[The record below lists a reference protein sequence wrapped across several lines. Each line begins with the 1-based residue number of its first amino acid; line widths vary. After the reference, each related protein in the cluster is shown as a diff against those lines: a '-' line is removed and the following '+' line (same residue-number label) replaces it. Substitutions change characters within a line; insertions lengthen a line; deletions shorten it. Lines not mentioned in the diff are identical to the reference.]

1 MMILRPDAPHFSIVD
16 VNDAYLKL
24 NEFTR
29 ADSIGKGFF
38 EVFYSSTYYEIPGW
52 LESLEKVLA
61 QKKPDKIPTQ
71 KYEVSVAGTLDKK
84 IRYWEIDNIPILD
97 DDNKVIF
104 IIRSIT
110 DHTHDTIATKS
121 TEQALTESRN
131 QIYSLLQSIEG
142 IVWEADADTLR
153 FNFVSDHVKQILGF
167 STKEWLTEPRFW
179 ENHIHPGDREEVL
192 NYYNLKSRPAKSYV
206 FEYRMI
212 RADGNTVWIK
222 DIVSVI
228 KEGGK
233 PKWLRGLMLDIT
245 SIKRLNNL
253 ENLEKN
259 VLELNSKSQV
269 PVQEILSYYLKGIEA
284 LFPKMQCSI
293 LRVKN
298 NRLNDWASP
307 SLPIAYIEAI
317 ENLPVS
323 ENGGSCGTAAFLRK
337 RVIVSDIAND
347 TRWADYKHIALK
359 YGLRACWSYPVVTSE
374 GDVIATLGMYY
385 TEIKKP
391 NEEELKVIERV
402 TALLKIILENRQKAE
417 IIEDARILMT
427 QSQDLAHFGNW
438 RWDVQNNIVSW
449 SDSLYEIYGLSK
461 VEFKA
466 TFEGYQEMLHP
477 DDREKVYNIIS
488 NVLKTKEDVEFEE
501 RIIRPTG
508 ELRYLKSWGKLKCD
522 ASGMPLEMIGACL
535 DITESKKT
543 EEELQSSESRLST
556 LSDSQTNYVIRIGLD
571 GKYTYHNKKYMEDF
585 GWVLK
590 DKNIADTS
598 ATVTVQSY
606 HHQLVK
612 EIMAKCIETPNKVF
626 QVEFDKLQRGGGP
639 RPTFWHFV
647 GLTNIKGEVVEIQC
661 IGLDVTDLKNAET
674 ALKRSNERYEYVNKA
689 TNDAILDWNIL
700 TGAVKW
706 GNGFFRLFGFDSN
719 ENYTFEKWALQV
731 HPDDIHGIR
740 DSLQDAIKDTAQG
753 NWSGEYRFKKAD
765 GSYANVEGNG
775 YIIRDE
781 AGNGIRMIGVIRD
794 ITERLNYITAIEKQ
808 NKKLLEIAWMQS
820 HIVRS
825 PLTKIMG
832 LVDLIKDFPK
842 NNAEEDQ
849 LLEHLLTCT
858 YELDNIIR
866 SISEKTEQIDLNASA
881 ALK

>member
-71 KYEVSVAGTLDKK
+71 KYEVPVAGTLDKK

-647 GLTNIKGEVVEIQC
+647 GLTNIKGEIVEIQC